1 MHNDTPKEG
10 EKMIRHH
17 RSSFVLLALTFCL
30 AGPAFADPICKA
42 VHGRIDLAATEPT
55 CGSAIGLCA
64 GGILHGTLQAHSDF
78 IGTSFVSTVN
88 TPSTGVIVLTGDNA
102 IHTNDGDLFTKDSV
116 VLDTAGDGEFAEVD
130 TIVGG
135 TGSYA
140 GASGYLQAT
149 GTFLNGAGVGV
160 YVGVVCQP

>member
-1 MHNDTPKEG
+1 MH
-10 EKMIRHH
+10 RHH
-17 RSSFVLLALTFCL
+17 LSVFFLFALTFCL
-30 AGPAFADPICKA
+30 AGAAFADPICKA
-42 VHGRIDLAATEPT
+42 VHGRVDLAATEPT

-64 GGILHGTLQAHSDF
+64 GGVLNGTLHGHSEF
-78 IGTSFVSTVN
+78 VGTSFVSTVE
-88 TPSTGVIVLTGDNA
+88 TPTTGVIVLTGDNT
-102 IHTNDGDLFTKDSV
+102 IHTQDGDIFTKDSV

-135 TGSYA
+135 TGAYA
-140 GASGYLQAT
+140 GASGYLTAT